1 MDSNEHKILILEDV
15 PADAE
20 LMEIELRKGGVAFA
34 SKRVMTRE
42 DFTDALESFAPDLI
56 LSDYS
61 LPQFDGLSAL
71 EIAQKTHAEI
81 PFIFVSGVMG
91 DERAVETLKKGA
103 VDYVLKDRLVKLAP
117 AVKRAFHDIEMANE
131 LKEKISDLERLVNSM
146 VGRELKMV
154 ELKQQ
159 IAALKEQLAA
169 SRPVPPSGGTPP
181 TAVVAS

>member
-1 MDSNEHKILILEDV
+1 METNEHRILILEDV

-20 LMEIELRKGGVAFA
+20 LMENELRKGGVKFA

-42 DFTDALESFAPDLI
+42 EFTSSLDSFAPDLI

-71 EIAQKTHAEI
+71 EIAQKTNPDV

-91 DERAVETLKKGA
+91 DECAVETLKKGA
-103 VDYVLKDRLVKLAP
+103 VDYVLKDKLVKLVP
-117 AVKRAFHDIEMANE
+117 AVERAYRDVEISVA
-131 LKEKISDLERLVNSM
+131 LKEKVSDLERLVASM

-154 ELKQQ
+154 ELKKE
-159 IAALKEQLAA
+159 IATMKEQMAG
-169 SRPVPPSGGTPP
+169 SKP
-181 TAVVAS
+181 VAS

>member
-1 MDSNEHKILILEDV
+1 METNEHRILILEDV

-20 LMEIELRKGGVAFA
+20 LMENELRKGGLKFA

-42 DFTDALESFAPDLI
+42 EFTSSLEEFAPDLI

-71 EIAQKTHAEI
+71 EIAKAASPDV

-91 DERAVETLKKGA
+91 DERAVETLKRGA
-103 VDYVLKDRLVKLAP
+103 VDYVLKDKLVKLAP
-117 AVKRAFHDIEMANE
+117 AVERAFRDVKVGEE
-131 LKEKISDLERLVNSM
+131 LKGKVSDLENLVNSM

-154 ELKQQ
+154 ELKKE
-159 IAALKEQLAA
+159 IATLKEQLAA
-169 SRPVPPSGGTPP
+169 SKPI
-181 TAVVAS
+181 VAP

>member
-1 MDSNEHKILILEDV
+1 MDTNEHRILILEDV

-20 LMEIELRKGGVAFA
+20 LMENELRKGGLKFT

-42 DFTDALESFAPDLI
+42 EFAGSLGSFAPDLI

-71 EIAQKTHAEI
+71 EIAKATSPDV

-103 VDYVLKDRLVKLAP
+103 VDYVLKDKLVKLAP
-117 AVKRAFHDIEMANE
+117 AVERAFRDRETINE
-131 LKEKISDLERLVNSM
+131 LKEKASDLERLVNSM

-154 ELKQQ
+154 ELKKE
-159 IAALKEQLAA
+159 IATLKEQL
-169 SRPVPPSGGTPP
+169 SSSKP
-181 TAVVAS
+181 VAS